1 MVGRDG
7 LQGTFSVDFKQP
19 PLFDVMTDE
28 AKPYSFMPYPADVL
42 LPGEAAP
49 QLEYTR
55 THLIPKMPSTPIN
68 NEQIALFSFFAGA
81 GFLDLGFE
89 HDGFKIAYVNEVH
102 PPFLD
107 AYHYARANLK
117 FTPPEYGHY
126 AGSIADFVDGDKNGE
141 LGELVQDVRRNA
153 SIVGFLG
160 GPPCPDFSVGG
171 KNRGKDGNNGKL
183 SAMYVELICRQKP
196 DFFLFENVKGL
207 WSTKRHRAFFED
219 IKNRTQLAGYI
230 TTERLVNAIECG
242 APQDRDRVILLGF
255 RRELLSDLGF
265 NLSKNISE
273 IPMGV
278 FPWESFIQ
286 HPKEQIFAYAWPS
299 TQPFAEDSQLSCVSG
314 IDEELTVEHWFKKND
329 VLNHPNAEHYFK
341 PRAGITR
348 FASVAEGDD
357 SKKSFRRLHRWR
369 YSPTAC
375 YGNNEVHLHPYKI
388 RRISVAEAMAIQSLP
403 KDFVLPPS
411 MTLTNMFK
419 TVGNGVPFIM
429 ANTLAKTISSFLRGN
444 RDDDKGYC
452 F

>member
-1 MVGRDG
+1 MTRSDD
-7 LQGTFSVDFKQP
+7 LQGTFRVAFKQQA
-19 PLFDVMTDE
+19 LFDVVVDE
-28 AKPYSFMPYPADVL
+28 DNPYSVMLHPADTLFSHPLV
-42 LPGEAAP
+42 P

-55 THLIPKMPSTPIN
+55 PYSPLRVPTIPMN
-68 NEQIALFSFFAGA
+68 NRQISIFSFFSGA

-89 HDGFKIAYVNEVH
+89 YDDFKIAYVNEVH
-102 PPFLD
+102 RPFLD
-107 AYHYARANLK
+107 AYHYARENLQ
-117 FTPPEYGHY
+117 FTSPEYGHY
-126 AGSIADFVDGDKNGE
+126 EGSIADFIDGDKNRE
-141 LGELVQDVRRNA
+141 LGEMVQDARRT
-153 SIVGFLG
+153 STIVGFLG
-160 GPPCPDFSVGG
+160 GPPCPDFSIGG

-183 SAMYVELICRQKP
+183 SGMYVELICRQKP
-196 DFFLFENVKGL
+196 DFYLFENVKGL

-219 IKNRTQLAGYI
+219 IKRKTQLAGYV
-230 TTERLVNAIECG
+230 TTERLMNAIECG

-265 NLSKNISE
+265 NFSNDVLE
-273 IPMGV
+273 IPDGI
-278 FPWESFIQ
+278 FPWESFIR
-286 HPKEQIFAYAWPS
+286 HPKEEAFAYQWPT
-299 TQPFAEDSQLSCVSG
+299 TQPFEEDSELPCGHDV
-314 IDEELTVEHWFKKND
+314 DEELTVEHWFKKND

-357 SKKSFRRLHRWR
+357 SKKSFKRLHRWR

-429 ANTLAKTISSFLRGN
+429 ANTLAKTISSFLKGN
-444 RDDDKGYC
+444 RHDDKDYC
-452 F
+452 L